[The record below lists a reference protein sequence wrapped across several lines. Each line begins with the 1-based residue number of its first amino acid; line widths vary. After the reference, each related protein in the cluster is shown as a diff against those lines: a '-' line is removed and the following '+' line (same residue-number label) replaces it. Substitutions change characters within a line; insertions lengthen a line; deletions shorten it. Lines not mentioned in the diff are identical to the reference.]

1 MKLFSDEDLMAG
13 FELKEGKWYSF
24 LSNKNKYSKEKLEGD
39 IENLE
44 SFYLDRGYLKFSIES
59 SQVSVSKD
67 KEDIFITLSISEGE
81 QYKIDEVTVIGDMPL
96 NEQIYT
102 PVIDSQKDQIY
113 SQAQITQIEE
123 YFVNLLGN
131 EGYTFAEV
139 VGNPEISQDDNT
151 VSLFFLVQPGNRT
164 YARKDFIFWELF
176 NK

>member
-1 MKLFSDEDLMAG
+1 MTG

-24 LSNKNKYSKEKLEGD
+24 LSNKNKYSKEKLQGD

-67 KEDIFITLSISEGE
+67 KKDIFITLSISEGE
-81 QYKIDEVTVIGDMPL
+81 QYTIDEVTVIGDMPL
-96 NEQIYT
+96 NEQYIYT
-102 PVIDSQKDQIY
+102 CIESQKDQIY

-139 VGNPEISQDDNT
+139 TGNPEISKMIIR
-151 VSLFFLVQPGNRT
+151 SLYFSCS
-164 YARKDFIFWELF
+164 AWK
-176 NK
+176 

>member
-1 MKLFSDEDLMAG
+1 MAN

-24 LSNKNKYSKEKLEGD
+24 LSNKNKYSKEKLQGD

-67 KEDIFITLSISEGE
+67 KKDIFITLSISEGE
-81 QYKIDEVTVIGDMPL
+81 QYTINEVTIIGDMPL
-96 NEQIYT
+96 KEEIYS
-102 PVIDSQKDQIY
+102 PVINSQKDQIY

-139 VGNPEISQDDNT
+139 TGNPEMSQDDNT

-164 YARKDFIFWELF
+164 YA
-176 NK
+176 